1 MGTRPCSRTGW
12 SPAPEPR
19 PERPSSPRTTGS
31 GGSRGWT
38 TNVVV
43 PSNFA
48 PFRELPTSHTSP
60 DDAPLLAIPPALARV
75 GPNRTNAARIAEAH
89 RNGGA
94 QRERQFATEQRRPW
108 QMEPGHVPD
117 AE

>member
-1 MGTRPCSRTGW
+1 MGTRPYSRTGW

-31 GGSRGWT
+31 RGSRGWT
-38 TNVVV
+38 TNDVV

-48 PFRELPTSHTSP
+48 PFRELPTSHTLP
-60 DDAPLLAIPPALARV
+60 ADAPLLVIPPALARV
-75 GPNRTNAARIAEAH
+75 APNRTNTVPIAEAH

-94 QRERQFATEQRRPW
+94 QCERQFATEQ
-108 QMEPGHVPD
+108 
-117 AE
+117 